1 MQTTL
6 KQFKK
11 LQLQPK
17 KFTSF
22 TLDRISFVI
31 IGFGILVRL
40 VQYLF
45 NRSLWNDEA
54 ALALNIVNR
63 SYAELLQPLDYNQ
76 GAPLGFLIVEKLA
89 VQLLGNNEY
98 ALRLFPLVSSIAS
111 LFLFYQLAK
120 KCLRKQ
126 AVPIALTLFV
136 GLEYLLYFASEVKQ
150 YSTDVAVAILCSTI
164 GVSLNQKR
172 VETSQVI
179 AYALGG
185 AIAVWFSH
193 PAIFVL
199 AGVGIY
205 HILSSWQQKNRDK
218 LVIGLAIA
226 SIWLL
231 SFAGLYFL
239 SLRNLGESE
248 YLLRSWTNKYAF
260 PTSIFDIN
268 WSYLRYIKLFKDP
281 LGFPEPWVAVPRLVC
296 LVGFISLWY
305 RRKQILF
312 TLISPF
318 LMTLL
323 AGYLQK
329 YPFHS
334 RLVVFLTPFFILG
347 IAEGSYLI
355 WQKTRKNKF
364 TALVGVLIICLLL
377 AVPVANASHRL
388 VEPQTKQEIKQ
399 VMSYVKSHQQPG
411 DVIYVYQRAEYQFRY
426 YAAKYGYREGDY
438 VMGIDDL
445 DEYDGKGMSEQEWTR
460 YQNDFA
466 RLRGNRRVWVILS
479 HITHVPTE
487 QQRILS
493 YLDSMGQKI
502 DSFTVPGSFAYLYD
516 FSQKI

>member
-1 MQTTL
+1 MQTTI

-11 LQLQPK
+11 LQPS
-17 KFTSF
+17 KFTAF
-22 TLDRISFVI
+22 TLNRISFVI

-63 SYAELLQPLDYNQ
+63 SYLELLQPLDYNQ
-76 GAPLGFLIVEKLA
+76 GAPLGFLMVEKLA
-89 VQLLGNNEY
+89 VQLFGNNEY

-111 LFLFYQLAK
+111 LFLFYHLAK
-120 KCLRKQ
+120 RCLQKP

-150 YSTDVAVAILCSTI
+150 YSTDVAVAILGATI
-164 GVSLNQKR
+164 GVSLNRKKIEPFQL
-172 VETSQVI
+172 I
-179 AYALGG
+179 AYAIGG

-205 HILSSWQQKNRDK
+205 HVLAGWQQKNREK
-218 LVIGLAIA
+218 LIIVLAVT
-226 SIWLL
+226 SIWLI
-231 SFAGLYFL
+231 SFASLYFL

-281 LGFPEPWVAVPRLVC
+281 LGFSEPLVIVPRLVC
-296 LVGFISLWY
+296 LAGFISLWY
-305 RRKQILF
+305 RKREILF
-312 TLISPF
+312 ILISPF
-318 LMTLL
+318 LVTLL

-347 IAEGSYLI
+347 IAEGSYFI
-355 WQKTRKNKF
+355 WQKTCRNKF
-364 TALVGVLIICLLL
+364 TAIIGMLIISLLL
-377 AVPVANASHRL
+377 AVPIANATHRL
-388 VEPQTKQEIKQ
+388 VQPQTKQEIKQ
-399 VMSYVKSHQQPG
+399 VMSYVKTHQQPG
-411 DVIYVYQRAEYQFRY
+411 DILYIYQRAEYQFRY

-438 VMGIDDL
+438 IMGIDDL
-445 DEYDGKGMSEQEWTR
+445 DEYDGKGMSEQEWQR
-460 YQNDFA
+460 YQNDFDQ
-466 RLRGNRRVWVILS
+466 LRGKRRVWVILS
-479 HITHVPTE
+479 HITHVPNE
-487 QQRILS
+487 QQRILT

-502 DSFTVPGSFAYLYD
+502 DVFTVPGSFAYLYD
-516 FSQKI
+516 FS

>member
-1 MQTTL
+1 MQAPL
-6 KQFKK
+6 QKIKK
-11 LQLQPK
+11 FQLQPK
-17 KFTSF
+17 KTSF
-22 TLDRISFVI
+22 NLDRLSFVI
-31 IGFGILVRL
+31 ISFGITVRL
-40 VQYLF
+40 IQYLF

-54 ALALNIVNR
+54 ALALNIVSR
-63 SYAELLQPLDYNQ
+63 SYGELLQPLDYNQ
-76 GAPLGFLIVEKLA
+76 GAPIGFLMLEKLA

-98 ALRLFPLVSSIAS
+98 ALRLFPLVSSFVS

-120 KCLRKQ
+120 RCLQKP

-150 YSTDVAVAILCSTI
+150 YSTDVAVAILGSII
-164 GVSLNQKR
+164 GVSLSQKKL
-172 VETSQVI
+172 ETSQIVM
-179 AYALGG
+179 YAIGG

-205 HILSSWQQKNRDK
+205 QILSSWRRGNKNQ
-218 LVIGLAIA
+218 LIVVLSIA
-226 SIWLL
+226 SVWFL
-231 SFAGLYFL
+231 SFASLYFL
-239 SLRNLGESE
+239 SLKNLGESA

-281 LGFPEPWVAVPRLVC
+281 LGFPEPWVVVPRLVC
-296 LVGFISLWY
+296 LAGFVSLWY
-305 RRKQILF
+305 RRKDIFFILV
-312 TLISPF
+312 SPF
-318 LMTLL
+318 LVTLL

-347 IAEGSYLI
+347 IAEGSYFI
-355 WQKTRKNKF
+355 WQKTCKNKF
-364 TALVGVLIICLLL
+364 TAAISVLITCLLL
-377 AVPVANASHRL
+377 TVPIANASHRL
-388 VEPQTKQEIKQ
+388 VQPQTKQEIKQ

-411 DVIYVYQRAEYQFRY
+411 DILYIYQRAEYQFRY

-438 VMGIDDL
+438 IMGIDDL
-445 DEYDGKGMSEQEWTR
+445 DEYDGKGMSEQEWQR
-460 YQNDFA
+460 YQNDFDK
-466 RLRGNRRVWVILS
+466 LRGNRRVWIILS

-493 YLDSMGQKI
+493 YLDSIGQKI
-502 DSFTVPGSFAYLYD
+502 DVFAVPGSFAYLYD
-516 FSQKI
+516 FSQQM